1 MTLKTDTATFFYRI
15 AEHNLRLTFAKSDTN
30 SMELLPS
37 MKPFR
42 IEKEDGVGDDLFI
55 DMLVDD
61 TIRPVDKTRRER
73 IRVFDTGNGDTIVDK
88 IDDGGYQFI
97 IKNID
102 GYSCCL
108 LITNSTFDK
117 CRCAL
122 NGNNSMRQFGLNNAL
137 MLAYAFAGSFKDT
150 ALIHA
155 SLVRQNGKGYAFTAK
170 SGTGKSTHVG
180 LWLKHLPGCDLMND
194 DNPIIRIIDGK
205 PYIYGGPWSGKTPCY
220 RDVKADLGAIVHI
233 NRALENSVEKNSPI
247 EAFGNVLPACST
259 MKWDSTIFNNL
270 CNIVTKI
277 VETTGIYTL
286 HCLPN
291 KEAAIICNK
300 AISK

>member
-42 IEKEDGVGDDLFI
+42 IEKEGGVGDDLFI

-61 TIRPVDKTRRER
+61 NIRPVDKTRRER

-137 MLAYAFAGSFKDT
+137 MLA
-150 ALIHA
+150 
-155 SLVRQNGKGYAFTAK
+155 
-170 SGTGKSTHVG
+170 
-180 LWLKHLPGCDLMND
+180 
-194 DNPIIRIIDGK
+194 
-205 PYIYGGPWSGKTPCY
+205 
-220 RDVKADLGAIVHI
+220 
-233 NRALENSVEKNSPI
+233 
-247 EAFGNVLPACST
+247 
-259 MKWDSTIFNNL
+259 
-270 CNIVTKI
+270 
-277 VETTGIYTL
+277 
-286 HCLPN
+286 
-291 KEAAIICNK
+291 
-300 AISK
+300 

>member
-1 MTLKTDTATFFYRI
+1 MPTSNVDTFYYRI
-15 AEHNLRLTFAKSDTN
+15 AELNLRLAFTKSEIN
-30 SMELLPS
+30 NIGLLPS
-37 MKPFR
+37 MKPFLT
-42 IEKEDGVGDDLFI
+42 ETEEGFNNNLFI

-61 TIRPVDKTRRER
+61 RIRPIEKTRRER
-73 IRVFDTGNGDTIVDK
+73 IRTFDTGNGDTIVDK

-97 IKNID
+97 VKDID
-102 GYSCCL
+102 SNSCCL
-108 LITNSTFDK
+108 LITNSTFNE

-122 NGNNSMRQFGLNNAL
+122 NGTTNMRQFGLNNAL
-137 MLAYAFAGSFKDT
+137 MLAFAFAGSFKDT
-150 ALIHA
+150 VLIHA

-220 RDVKADLGAIVHI
+220 RNVKAELGAITRI
-233 NRALENSVEKNSPI
+233 DRALENSVEKNNPI
-247 EAFGNVLPACST
+247 EAFANLLPSCST
-259 MKWDSTIFNNL
+259 MKWDKTIFNNV
-270 CNIVTKI
+270 CNIITKI

>member
-1 MTLKTDTATFFYRI
+1 MPTSNVDTFYYRI
-15 AEHNLRLTFAKSDTN
+15 AELNLRLAFTKSEIN
-30 SMELLPS
+30 NIGLLPS
-37 MKPFR
+37 MKPFLT
-42 IEKEDGVGDDLFI
+42 ETEEGFNNNLFI

-61 TIRPVDKTRRER
+61 RIRPIEKTRRER
-73 IRVFDTGNGDTIVDK
+73 IRTFDTGNGDTIVDK

-97 IKNID
+97 VKDID
-102 GYSCCL
+102 GNSCCL
-108 LITNSTFDK
+108 LITNSTFNE
-117 CRCAL
+117 CSCAL
-122 NGNNSMRQFGLNNAL
+122 NGTTNMRQFGLNNAL
-137 MLAYAFAGSFKDT
+137 MLAFAFAGSFKDT
-150 ALIHA
+150 VLIHA

-220 RDVKADLGAIVHI
+220 RNVKAELGAITRI
-233 NRALENSVEKNSPI
+233 DRALENSVEKNNPI
-247 EAFGNVLPACST
+247 EAFANLLPSCST
-259 MKWDSTIFNNL
+259 MKWDKTIFNNV
-270 CNIVTKI
+270 CNIITKI